1 MCRRLEKKCVWCTR
15 YVYTRLCL
23 DLLFFVLLHYCVY
36 LSSTTPPNRIFILR
50 PRDSRETYLC
60 RRSHHHRFSSSTS
73 YYYYYYLAPTRIANR
88 YALKISDVHFSPL
101 RDLPSLELWFVL
113 PISLFPTSDSSL
125 ILQGAP
131 HSGPVGLLSTLRI
144 LLFGKQGQLSP
155 SRQSFVRAASV
166 VFGNNGTRKRSLR
179 VVQWTGRCFMAK
191 SNM

>member
-50 PRDSRETYLC
+50 PRNSREPYIC

-73 YYYYYYLAPTRIANR
+73 YYYYYLAPTRIANR
-88 YALKISDVHFSPL
+88 YALKVSDVHFSPL
-101 RDLPSLELWFVL
+101 RDLPPLELWFVL